1 MGCINVRISIE
12 NKLTGRIY
20 DVEIDPGHTVKDVI
34 DMLTE
39 EGYIPA
45 TPFTDYYWV
54 LVDSRGIAINE
65 DEALATRVRDG
76 DKLSLVAVYTP
87 G

>member
-1 MGCINVRISIE
+1 MRIGIE
-12 NKLTGRIY
+12 NRLTGRVY
-20 DVEIDPGHTVKDVI
+20 DVEIDPGHTAKDVI
-34 DMLTE
+34 EMLIE

-54 LVDSRGIAINE
+54 LVDPRGIMIDEN
-65 DEALATRVRDG
+65 EALATRVREG
-76 DKLSLVAVYTP
+76 EKLSLVAVFTP